1 MHWTD
6 EGYLLSKS
14 NFSENS
20 IIIEAFTL
28 NHGKYSGIVYGG
40 SSRKQKKNFQI
51 GNKILINFISK
62 GENRSGYFNIE
73 LISPISPFF
82 FDNKKKSACILSA
95 ATLLRILL
103 PERQLN
109 AKIYN
114 SFEKFLN
121 DLKSKDW
128 IKSYILW
135 ELALIKDLGFE
146 TNSIYTDFK
155 VNNSSEIRK
164 ALLFNKDLLMKNFIV
179 PNKLNFP
186 LYRNILEKYYN

>member
-73 LISPISPFF
+73 LINPISPFF

>member
-20 IIIEAFTL
+20 KIIEAFTL

-73 LISPISPFF
+73 LINPISPFF

-179 PNKLNFP
+179 PNKLKFP